1 VSLRGRLLAAVGV
14 VALLALLAADIATYS
29 SIRAFLLGRVDA
41 GLQASHG
48 AVEQSFTGHGFGP
61 GPFGSGGPEGP
72 VPVGPQAGAPLPG
85 DDGGLSASLLQLA
98 PGTFV
103 ELRTTAGQVLMSLAA
118 YERGGT
124 SNSPA
129 LPGRITGFSAGAN
142 PGGEPTVYFDA
153 ASARAG
159 GPEFRVRA
167 SEIGEGE
174 VMVLAVSLADT
185 NATLHRLLLVEL
197 AVTAGALALAG
208 LAGWWLVRLGMRPLA
223 AIEATAGRIAA
234 GELGSRVPGEGRRTE
249 VGRLAGALNVMLVR
263 IEAAFA
269 QRDANEA
276 ALRESETRLRRFVAD
291 ASHELRTPI
300 AAVSAYAE
308 LFGRGADS
316 NPADL
321 SRLMEGIHAETDR
334 MSGLVQDLLLLARMD
349 EGLPLERVPVEL
361 VGLAAEAVEAARAVG
376 PGWHVTLEAE
386 RPVEVVGEAGR
397 LRQVLD
403 NLLGNVRAHTP
414 PGTHAAVRVGSDAG
428 DAVLTVSDDGPGLTP
443 DQAQQVFERFYR
455 VDTSRSRS
463 RSSGG
468 AGLGLSIVAAIAA
481 AHGGTVTAGPAEP
494 RGARFE
500 VRLPLAP
507 DPVAMDPVPTDAGA
521 PAVSGGD
528 HSEA

>member
-1 VSLRGRLLAAVGV
+1 MSLRGRLLAAVGV

-29 SIRAFLLGRVDA
+29 SIRSFLLGRVDA
-41 GLQASHG
+41 GLQASHV

-61 GPFGSGGPEGP
+61 GAFGPGGPEGP
-72 VPVGPQAGAPLPG
+72 PQVGPQGAVPGPG

-103 ELRTTAGQVLMSLAA
+103 ELRTTTGQVLISLAA

-124 SNSPA
+124 SNSPV
-129 LPGRITGFSAGAN
+129 LPRRISGYSAGAN

-153 ASARAG
+153 ASTRAG

-185 NATLHRLLLVEL
+185 NGTLHRLLFVEL

-223 AIEATAGRIAA
+223 GIEATAGRIAA

-249 VGRLAGALNVMLVR
+249 VGRLATALNVMLGR

-321 SRLMEGIHAETDR
+321 RRLMDGIHAETDR

-361 VGLAAEAVEAARAVG
+361 VGLAAEAVGAAKAVG
-376 PGWHVTLEAE
+376 PGWDVTLEAE
-386 RPVEVVGEAGR
+386 RPVEVVGEAAR

-414 PGTHAAVRVGSDAG
+414 SGTHAVVRVGSADGEAI
-428 DAVLTVSDDGPGLTP
+428 VSVSDDGPGLTP
-443 DQAQQVFERFYR
+443 DQAQHVFERFYR
-455 VDTSRSRS
+455 VDTSRSRA
-463 RSSGG
+463 SGG

-481 AHGGTVTAGPAEP
+481 AHGGTVTARPAEP

-507 DPVAMDPVPTDAGA
+507 DPVAPDPLPPDPVAPGLGA
-521 PAVSGGD
+521 AD
-528 HSEA
+528 QSEA